1 MTPPRSG
8 TCCLRSDSSSRSDW
22 ATRISNRFEPR
33 TASTDGPRF
42 DSWSGGDR
50 LPASRA
56 HASNGSSGEPDRTR
70 GSGASSIVRRWRS
83 PVECACRLFRR
94 ETSYCSSCSPAAPRT
109 PGTWSSCWPVR
120 IATRRSPRRPAGP
133 VPGALAPDCRRP
145 DRLRSPGSAG
155 RSYFGNANETSSG
168 TSPPTVSAM
177 YRVPSVFFVLLYLP
191 GSPSALVWPDRVSDR
206 AAVVGAGR
214 RAGRWD
220 GAPDERAGRHA
231 AGAVDSGGACE
242 PAPSGA
248 WAHSRFP
255 GAVCRQ
261 R

>member
-8 TCCLRSDSSSRSDW
+8 TCCLRSASSSRSVW

-70 GSGASSIVRRWRS
+70 GSGASSIVRSWRS

-120 IATRRSPRRPAGP
+120 IATRRSPKSRPTSATCRPGAGSSGAGLSEAGPPEEPRLGPPFLLRQRERDQLRHVAADRQRDVPRPLGVLRPALP
-133 VPGALAPDCRRP
+133 
-145 DRLRSPGSAG
+145 AG
-155 RSYFGNANETSSG
+155 Q
-168 TSPPTVSAM
+168 P
-177 YRVPSVFFVLLYLP
+177 
-191 GSPSALVWPDRVSDR
+191 
-206 AAVVGAGR
+206 VGACV
-214 RAGRWD
+214 AG
-220 GAPDERAGRHA
+220 
-231 AGAVDSGGACE
+231 
-242 PAPSGA
+242 
-248 WAHSRFP
+248 
-255 GAVCRQ
+255 
-261 R
+261 

>member
-8 TCCLRSDSSSRSDW
+8 TCCLRSASSSRSVW

-33 TASTDGPRF
+33 RVSTDGPRF

-70 GSGASSIVRRWRS
+70 GSGASSIVRSWRS

-120 IATRRSPRRPAGP
+120 IATRRSPKSRPTSATCRPGAGSSGAGLSEAGPPEGAPARPAVPTSATRTRPAPARRRRPSARCT
-133 VPGALAPDCRRP
+133 ASLRR
-145 DRLRSPGSAG
+145 
-155 RSYFGNANETSSG
+155 SSSCS
-168 TSPPTVSAM
+168 TC
-177 YRVPSVFFVLLYLP
+177 
-191 GSPSALVWPDRVSDR
+191 R
-206 AAVVGAGR
+206 AARRRLCGR
-214 RAGRWD
+214 I
-220 GAPDERAGRHA
+220 E
-231 AGAVDSGGACE
+231 
-242 PAPSGA
+242 
-248 WAHSRFP
+248 
-255 GAVCRQ
+255 
-261 R
+261 